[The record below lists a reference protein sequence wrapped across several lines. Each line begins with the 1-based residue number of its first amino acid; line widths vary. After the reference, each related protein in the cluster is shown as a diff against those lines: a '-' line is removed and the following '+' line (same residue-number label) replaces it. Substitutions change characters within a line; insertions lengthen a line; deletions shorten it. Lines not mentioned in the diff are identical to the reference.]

1 MNSNINITDSIQS
14 KTYVLCFSMI
24 SITTNTTACINVWL
38 CYIPA
43 DDGGGGKVF
52 IINFNKRDDANRIR
66 CFVSVVV
73 ASFGIPG
80 EVPILWRPFLCRMKY
95 SFACGKWLGERTAV
109 LDYVEYCAFRILRL
123 LIDTILHLVL
133 EIRNIASFNNSAS
146 ACCIKDTQYCDY

>member
-24 SITTNTTACINVWL
+24 SITTNTTACINVCFYSVNSLLFSQL

-43 DDGGGGKVF
+43 DGGGGGKVF

-80 EVPILWRPFLCRMKY
+80 EVPIL
-95 SFACGKWLGERTAV
+95 
-109 LDYVEYCAFRILRL
+109 
-123 LIDTILHLVL
+123 
-133 EIRNIASFNNSAS
+133 
-146 ACCIKDTQYCDY
+146 